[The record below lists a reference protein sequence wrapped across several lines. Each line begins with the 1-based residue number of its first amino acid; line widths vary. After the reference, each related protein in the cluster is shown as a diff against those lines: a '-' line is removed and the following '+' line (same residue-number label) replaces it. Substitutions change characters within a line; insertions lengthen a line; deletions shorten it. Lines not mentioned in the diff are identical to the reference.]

1 MLKRYSSLP
10 TIVSHLRITDVGLRD
25 GLQVLTHHIPLES
38 KCTLLE
44 MMIDAGLRNIE
55 VGSCVSPSVTPMCES
70 ESVAKRYLDR
80 DATLSLLVLNRK
92 GLLRARNA
100 GVTNYNICISL
111 DNGFNERNFGRSMG
125 EMLDEYVKMLRGGDR
140 RSVRAYISHAF
151 EGDNLDNGMQML
163 VETLSTVASTIVLAD
178 TNGKSALRA
187 VESTIRHFSR
197 PDFTLGVHFHKGDS
211 DVWRR
216 VDMAYDLGVR
226 EFDTS
231 ITNFGGCINIE
242 DPTANISTLEMM
254 KWANNRGIVLDSQIY
269 WPKVT
274 AAMEYADSLAEP
286 ARCAAA

>member
-38 KCTLLE
+38 KCILLE

-55 VGSCVSPSVTPMCES
+55 VGSCVSPSVTPMRES
-70 ESVAKRYLDR
+70 ESVAKRYLNR
-80 DATLSLLVLNRK
+80 DVTLSLLVLNRK
-92 GLLRARNA
+92 GLLRAKNA
-100 GVTNYNICISL
+100 GISNYNICISL
-111 DNGFNERNFGRSMG
+111 DNDFNERNFGRSMG

-163 VETLSTVASTIVLAD
+163 VESLSTVASTIVLAD
-178 TNGKSALRA
+178 TNGKSALRV
-187 VESTIRHFSR
+187 VESVIRHFSR

-216 VDMAYDLGVR
+216 VDMAYDLGGR

-231 ITNFGGCINIE
+231 IANFGGCINIE

-254 KWANNRGIVLDSQIY
+254 KWANNRGIVLDSHIY